1 MHQKI
6 LSIVIVL
13 KYLVSSSQLI
23 MNSLTNLLKQ
33 HLYLEHE
40 YFQLQMQDRRS
51 ERENDVI

>member
-1 MHQKI
+1 MI
-6 LSIVIVL
+6 GIVIVL